1 MRKNKKTKWHIN
13 IHIKQRVQTKQS
25 IKKLD
30 DNVVGALSQLGW
42 SDDDQDYPKQKIN
55 IEKIFID
62 MEDNGWNLE
71 LIELA
76 NMLHNKIPHREAVME
91 QVYKYLC
98 E

>member
-1 MRKNKKTKWHIN
+1 M
-13 IHIKQRVQTKQS
+13 
-25 IKKLD
+25 
-30 DNVVGALSQLGW
+30 VGALSQLGW